1 MTRDQAERKIEA
13 KKQFVN
19 LLAEEMQDTIN
30 KHDFNDKYWIRNNS
44 RTRLKALMRMLRKE
58 TLALEVISTCLTF
71 SSSTGLTSCLTS
83 SNFSCLGSCFTSS
96 LISSA
101 FSTSGTISS
110 ASESIN
116 NSSSSSSKSGMF
128 LFSKS
133 MVSKAFFL
141 LMRR

>member
-58 TLALEVISTCLTF
+58 TLALEKLMYYW
-71 SSSTGLTSCLTS
+71 
-83 SNFSCLGSCFTSS
+83 
-96 LISSA
+96 
-101 FSTSGTISS
+101 
-110 ASESIN
+110 SE
-116 NSSSSSSKSGMF
+116 ME
-128 LFSKS
+128 
-133 MVSKAFFL
+133 A
-141 LMRR
+141 